1 MIDQNQKNLDGEV
14 SEYEHN
20 TKVQMKKHVCQ
31 SIRKIQMVSG

>member
-14 SEYEHN
+14 SGYEHHVKD
-20 TKVQMKKHVCQ
+20 TIKKFVCQ